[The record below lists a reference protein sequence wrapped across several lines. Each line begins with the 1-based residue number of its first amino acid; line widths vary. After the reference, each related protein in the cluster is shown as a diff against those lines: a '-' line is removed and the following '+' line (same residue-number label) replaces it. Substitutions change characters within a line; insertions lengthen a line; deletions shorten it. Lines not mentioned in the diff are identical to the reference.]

1 MILYFAVAITAGIL
15 TATSSPCFGE
25 GFVGEEASFTP
36 NVHGGSEDL
45 GDENWEKAMRHFR
58 ALSCVALLMGV
69 GFVSGQSQSV
79 TDGAGEGSELP
90 IAPAPQPAASSWT
103 AQDLEALALRP
114 VGPALQ
120 PGRIGDIVIHPRQP
134 NIWYVAVASGGI
146 WKTTNRGITW
156 TPIFDQ
162 QGSYSIGCLA
172 VDPHNPQIIWVGT
185 GENQS
190 QRSVGFGDGV
200 YKSTDGGKT
209 WQHMGLKHSEHIARI
224 LIDPRDSQTVYVA
237 SQGPLWA
244 SGGDRGLFRSRD
256 GGKTWSA
263 VLTISPETGITDVV
277 MDPSNP
283 DVLYAASYQRRRH
296 VGVLVGGGPE
306 SAIFKSTDGGQTWRR
321 LTKGLPQGDLGRI
334 ALAVSPQRSNV
345 VYAHIQ
351 TAAKERGAFYRSE
364 NGGETWERRGATP
377 VQTGEYYGEIF
388 TDPHR
393 FDRLY
398 IMDTVVQ
405 MTDDGGKTFTRLRWP
420 VHVDHHALAFDP
432 VDPNHWLSGNDGGLY
447 ETYDGGQTW
456 RHFTNMPATQYY
468 RVTVDDAVPFYNIYA
483 GSQDNG
489 THGGP
494 ARTAHRLG
502 IRNADWGV
510 YGGGDGMQ
518 PRVEPGNPNIVYVS
532 SQYGALVRIDKTTG
546 RTVPIKPRLDSPK
559 DKQPPKKETST
570 KKEKEQES
578 VREKDAPGTKSN
590 KLSKDSKA
598 VEEQEKST
606 QPSSGK
612 AGGDNLRWGWDAP
625 LLISPHSPT
634 RLYMAAN
641 RLFQSD
647 DRGTTWKVIS
657 PDMTR
662 QLDPLKVPLM
672 GKLWGK
678 NAVSRD
684 AFTTP
689 LSVITALDESPVQAG
704 LLAIGTDDGLV
715 QISENNGQSWRK
727 IEHFPGVPP
736 ATYVSDVFFSPRDRS
751 TLYVTF
757 NNWQYG
763 DFRPYV
769 LKTGDLGRNWTNIT
783 GNLPDRHPVWSI
795 VADRVHPDLLF
806 VGTEFG
812 LFVTLDGG
820 KQWQRIPGAPPIPF
834 RDLTVQEREGD
845 LVCATFGR
853 GIYILDHYAAL
864 CGWTSEARTAAA
876 VLLPIRDTW
885 RVVEV
890 PFVRSDGGFAA
901 PNPPSGAII
910 TYYLRESLS
919 EKDRLVVR
927 IRDAQG
933 RLVRDVPVRG
943 TAGLHRVSWDLRG
956 PSGGKGPMVAALS
969 PAGVYS
975 AQLVRLRGSV
985 AEALTPEQS
994 FRLLSPADRGNMAP
1008 SPRERKADEDVE
1020 SSRSEELSIVSSASS
1035 SE

>member
-1 MILYFAVAITAGIL
+1 MDA
-15 TATSSPCFGE
+15 
-25 GFVGEEASFTP
+25 
-36 NVHGGSEDL
+36 NR
-45 GDENWEKAMRHFR
+45 EKAMRHFR
-58 ALSCVALLMGV
+58 TLSCVALLLGLGWVIDQSRSVADGV
-69 GFVSGQSQSV
+69 EG
-79 TDGAGEGSELP
+79 GSELP
-90 IAPAPQPAASSWT
+90 IAPVPRRAASSWT
-103 AQDLEALALRP
+103 AQDLQALALRS

-134 NIWYVAVASGGI
+134 SIWYVAVASGGV

-172 VDPHNPQIIWVGT
+172 VDPHNPEIIWVGT

-209 WQHMGLKHSEHIARI
+209 WQPMGLKHSEHIARI

-244 SGGDRGLFRSRD
+244 SGGERGLYRSRD

-334 ALAVSPQRSNV
+334 ALAVSPQRPNV

-364 NGGETWERRGATP
+364 DGGETWERRGAAP

-388 TDPHR
+388 ADPHR

-432 VDPNHWLSGNDGGLY
+432 TDPNHWLSGNDGGLY

-456 RHFTNMPATQYY
+456 RHFTNMPTTQYY
-468 RVTVDDAVPFYNIYA
+468 RVAVDDAVPFYNIYA

-494 ARTAHRLG
+494 ARTAYRVG

-518 PRVEPGNPNIVYVS
+518 PRVEPGNPNIVYIS

-546 RTVPIKPRLDSPK
+546 RSVPIKPRLISSRDKQSPK
-559 DKQPPKKETST
+559 KKETSD
-570 KKEKEQES
+570 KKE
-578 VREKDAPGTKSN
+578 A
-590 KLSKDSKA
+590 DSKSSGGKEGSRTESDTLPKGA
-598 VEEQEKST
+598 KVEEQEESA
-606 QPSSGK
+606 QPPAAKG
-612 AGGDNLRWGWDAP
+612 GGDDLRWGWDAP

-641 RLFQSD
+641 RVFQSD

-657 PDMTR
+657 PDLTR

-678 NAVSRD
+678 EAVSRD

-689 LSVITALDESPVQAG
+689 LSIITALDESPVQAG
-704 LLAIGTDDGLV
+704 LLAVGTDDGLV
-715 QISENNGQSWRK
+715 QVSENNGQLWRK

-736 ATYVSDVFFSPRDRS
+736 GTYVSDVFFSPRERS

-769 LKTGDLGRNWTNIT
+769 LKTVDLGRSWTNIS
-783 GNLPDRHPVWSI
+783 GNLPDRHVVWSI

-820 KQWQRIPGAPPIPF
+820 EQWQRIPGAPPIPF
-834 RDLTVQEREGD
+834 RDLAVQEREGD

-853 GIYILDHYAAL
+853 GIYILDHYTAL
-864 CGWTSEARTAAA
+864 RGWTSEARTAAA

-885 RVVEV
+885 RVAEL
-890 PFVRSDGGFAA
+890 PFARSDGGFAA

-910 TYYLRESLS
+910 TYYLRESLP

-933 RLVRDVPVRG
+933 RLVRDVPARG
-943 TAGLHRVSWDLRG
+943 TVGLHRLSWDLRG
-956 PSGGKGPMVAALS
+956 PSGGKGSMAADLS

-975 AQLVRLRGSV
+975 AQLIRLRGSM
-985 AEALTPEQS
+985 AEALTPEHP
-994 FRLLSPADRGNMAP
+994 FRLLSLSEGSGMAP
-1008 SPRERKADEDVE
+1008 FPREKKAAEGAKFSQPEKPTGVSGASD
-1020 SSRSEELSIVSSASS
+1020 SE
-1035 SE
+1035 